1 MLKIAMTTNI
11 QRGVIM
17 ETQSKTSV
25 FKERLLELIKER
37 KINQRELAEGIGIS
51 KQTISFYV
59 NGKRLPDID
68 IFSDLC
74 EYFEVSA
81 DYLLGITDFR
91 SSNIDNKE
99 IHQRLGLSD
108 KAIATLVDIK
118 ENQIVQHRFS
128 TKSIDEEVSGKIEN
142 HAIPESVEFS
152 DIVNAIIEN
161 KDFSLRIGDIYD
173 FLHNKSL
180 LNELK
185 KQIKLD
191 FENAH
196 MDPNYIENAVR
207 NTLRD
212 VLGEHSN
219 SEFLNFELLKTLEK
233 GVYDLVDDL
242 SEEVQNTKVF
252 AWKLENLKKRYKDS
266 LKDAD

>member
-1 MLKIAMTTNI
+1 MKKVESNIEKENGIFPTRLRGLIAEKRVTQKEVADGVGIIRQSVGLYSTG
-11 QRGVIM
+11 QR
-17 ETQSKTSV
+17 T
-25 FKERLLELIKER
+25 
-37 KINQRELAEGIGIS
+37 
-51 KQTISFYV
+51 
-59 NGKRLPDID
+59 PDIEVLKKFCD
-68 IFSDLC
+68 
-74 EYFEVSA
+74 YFDVSA
-81 DYLLGITDFR
+81 DYFLGISDVR
-91 SSNIDNKE
+91 SYDMEIKE
-99 IHQRLGLSD
+99 ISAITGLSD

-142 HAIPESVEFS
+142 HAIPESLEFS

-161 KDFSLRIGDIYD
+161 KDFSLRIGDIHD

-185 KQIKLD
+185 TQIKLD

-196 MDPNYIENAVR
+196 MDPNYIDHAVR

-252 AWKLENLKKRYKDS
+252 GWKLENLKKRYKDS